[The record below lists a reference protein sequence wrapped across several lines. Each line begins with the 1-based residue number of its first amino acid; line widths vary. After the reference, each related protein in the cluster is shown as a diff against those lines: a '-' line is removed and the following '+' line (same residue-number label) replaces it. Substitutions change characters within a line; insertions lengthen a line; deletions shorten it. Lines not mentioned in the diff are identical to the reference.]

1 MLVGELLV
9 IGERT
14 AAASRKVGLLWC
26 GQSPNV
32 SFNVLCGVPAAVK
45 YTKVTVGVVTVLQLG
60 RAGWPLTLEN
70 SILTNDDSFGWWAI
84 HYWPRSRKVMYKN
97 QYPV

>member
-45 YTKVTVGVVTVLQLG
+45 CTKLGMGFFYLVSFSDLFGCIRLYTDKHLISLIQILHIRPFVGN
-60 RAGWPLTLEN
+60 E
-70 SILTNDDSFGWWAI
+70 
-84 HYWPRSRKVMYKN
+84 Y
-97 QYPV
+97 